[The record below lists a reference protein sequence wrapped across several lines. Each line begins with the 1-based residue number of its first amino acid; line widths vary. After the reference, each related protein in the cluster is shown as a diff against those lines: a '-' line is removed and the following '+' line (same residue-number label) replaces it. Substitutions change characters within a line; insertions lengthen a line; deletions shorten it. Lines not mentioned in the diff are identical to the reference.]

1 MKKSSLSIA
10 IIIISSNLL
19 LSGCQTGQTKV
30 VAAPEV
36 LAEFDFSIDE
46 GKIILPVQFKGQEYP
61 FLLDTG
67 ATGTIFDDSFKD
79 KLGNRFLWPKSATLA
94 RGRKAKIEYYRY
106 PDASL
111 GPLKFN
117 DLNLIGVLDCDLW
130 FGSKTPIKYRGIIG
144 MDILKKYIVQI
155 DFDNGKV
162 TFFKGKQEFDL
173 FSMFKP
179 KENTHP
185 EWGEA
190 IQMKNPL
197 FSNKRFFVTG
207 NLPDNTKAEFLIDSG
222 WYTTN
227 ALNTKL
233 FKKVKSE
240 YPVFADDE
248 NITTDNEA
256 SQNRKIVNSFSL
268 GNYEYENIMFQKNN
282 ESILG
287 YDFLSRH
294 IVTFDFPNKI
304 MYFKKGNNY
313 DKQPPIHI
321 ILGDTR
327 FTINSR
333 SHAVEIID
341 PNSLAYE
348 KGIREK
354 DVLFMI
360 NHYDI
365 SSLNVAEL
373 MNLPVSA
380 DENNEIIFTFKRG
393 DEVFIVEF
401 TKQDLEQN
409 RD

>member
-1 MKKSSLSIA
+1 MKKKNLCIVFV
-10 IIIISSNLL
+10 IISVCFF
-19 LSGCQTGQTKV
+19 LSGCQTGQTKT
-30 VAAPEV
+30 PEV

-46 GKIILPVQFKGQEYP
+46 GKVILPVQFKGQKYP
-61 FLLDTG
+61 FLFDTG
-67 ATGTIFDDSFKD
+67 ATGTIFDDSLKD
-79 KLGNRFLWPKSATLA
+79 KLGNRFLWPKTATLS
-94 RGRKAKIEYYRY
+94 RGRKAKIEYYRH
-106 PDASL
+106 PDANL
-111 GPLKFN
+111 GPLKFD

-130 FGSKTPIKYRGIIG
+130 FGSKVPIKYRGIIG
-144 MDILKKYIVQI
+144 MDFLKKYIVQI

-162 TFFKGKQEFDL
+162 AFFKGKQEFNL

-179 KENTHP
+179 QENTHP
-185 EWGEA
+185 EWGIA
-190 IQMKNPL
+190 IQMENPWY
-197 FSNKRFFVTG
+197 SNKRYFVTG

-222 WYTTN
+222 WYCTN
-227 ALNTKL
+227 ALKSKL
-233 FKKVKSE
+233 FKKVK
-240 YPVFADDE
+240 
-248 NITTDNEA
+248 NIIPDNAVE
-256 SQNRKIVNSFSL
+256 QNYKIVNSFSL
-268 GNYEYENIMFQKNN
+268 GNFEYENILFQKNN

-287 YDFLSRH
+287 YGFLSRH
-294 IVTFDFPNKI
+294 IVTFDFPNKL
-304 MYFKKGNNY
+304 MYLKKGKDY

-321 ILGDTR
+321 ILEDTR

-380 DENNEIIFTFKRG
+380 DESNEIIFTFKRG
-393 DEVFIVEF
+393 EETFTVEF
-401 TKQDLEQN
+401 AKQEVN
-409 RD
+409 APKK

>member
-1 MKKSSLSIA
+1 MKKINLCITSI
-10 IIIISSNLL
+10 IVLNILF
-19 LSGCQTGQTKV
+19 LSGCQTGQTKT
-30 VAAPEV
+30 VAALEV
-36 LAEFDFSIDE
+36 LTEFDFSIDN

-67 ATGTIFDDSFKD
+67 ATGTIFDNSFKD
-79 KLGNRFLWPKSATLA
+79 KLGNRFLWPKNATLA
-94 RGRKAKIEYYRY
+94 RGKKAKIEYYRH
-106 PDASL
+106 PDANL

-144 MDILKKYIVQI
+144 MDFLKKYIVQI

-162 TFFKGKQEFDL
+162 TFLKGKQEFDL

-179 KENTHP
+179 KEITHP
-185 EWGEA
+185 EWGIA
-190 IQMKNPL
+190 IQMKNPWY
-197 FSNKRFFVTG
+197 SNKRFFVTG
-207 NLPDNTKAEFLIDSG
+207 NLPDNTKTEFIIDNG
-222 WYTTN
+222 WCSTN
-227 ALNTKL
+227 ALKSKI

-240 YPVFADDE
+240 YQVSADDE
-248 NITTDNEA
+248 NIIPDNAVE
-256 SQNRKIVNSFSL
+256 QKCKIVNSFSL
-268 GNYEYENIMFQKNN
+268 GNFQYENILFQKNN
-282 ESILG
+282 ESVIG

-304 MYFKKGNNY
+304 MYLKKGKNY

-341 PNSLAYE
+341 PNSLAYK

-360 NHYDI
+360 NHYDV
-365 SSLNVAEL
+365 STLNVAEF
-373 MNLPVSA
+373 MNLPISV
-380 DENNEIIFTFKRG
+380 DESNEIIFTFKRG
-393 DEVFIVEF
+393 DDIF
-401 TKQDLEQN
+401 TTIFVGSGSKTDKN
-409 RD
+409 